1 METPGENLLAYLAE
15 NDGACFGCGYNLR
28 GLREPRCP
36 ECRMSY
42 EAVDRGRFMWVND
55 QIRFESRML
64 LFALIVLP
72 IEAVVLAALVLGMAM
87 GFIFFSLLYAGN
99 GEDYLWPVVFT
110 LSMTLVLAVWVAAWM
125 VFLRAYRKP
134 LGRFAALVD
143 DSRRMTRIGRAAM
156 VIDALAFV
164 IGLGMIGVVV
174 MGML

>member
-36 ECRMSY
+36 ECRVSF
-42 EAVDRGRFMWVND
+42 EAVDRGLFLWIHRQM
-55 QIRFESRML
+55 RFESRLL

-72 IEAVVLAALVLGMAM
+72 IEAVVLAALVLSMAM
-87 GFIFFSLLYAGN
+87 GFIFFTLLFAGT
-99 GEDYLWPVVFT
+99 GEGYLWPVVFT

-134 LGRFAALVD
+134 LGRFAAIAD

-156 VIDALAFV
+156 VIDVLALLL
-164 IGLGMIGVVV
+164 GLGMIGVAV
-174 MGML
+174 MGVL